1 MTLKTSFRTSLPT
14 VTLEI
19 TKFCATLWL
28 NRPIYVM
35 NSTMENAT
43 DANADEIVS
52 QASLFLSFKI
62 GKALEDIIPSN
73 SAMVYL
79 ILL

>member
-1 MTLKTSFRTSLPT
+1 
-14 VTLEI
+14 
-19 TKFCATLWL
+19 
-28 NRPIYVM
+28 M

-43 DANADEIVS
+43 DANTDEIVS